1 MQQPNFGADLWEILD
16 GGETIIYRRAGSA
29 EERRIEG
36 AFRRPA
42 KACRTATGNAPSAA
56 DLFWHVPA
64 QEDWCPAPGDH
75 IISSEGR
82 RWTILKVE
90 LLAGQNRWRLTTRD
104 LVAAYGLRRHVT
116 VETLLPLK
124 RPDGTPAGRWRVWKS
139 GVRAAVQRWEAHLAT
154 NRRPSYERRYR
165 IVLEECPP
173 TDSRLRLRTPSGK
186 ILTVLSVQPPS
197 RADELTAVEAVELD

>member
-1 MQQPNFGADLWEILD
+1 MQQGNFGADLWEILD
-16 GGETIIYRRAGSA
+16 GGETIIYRRAGTA

-36 AFRRPA
+36 AFRRPP
-42 KACRTATGNAPSAA
+42 KASASTSADPRCAA
-56 DLFWHVPA
+56 DLFWHVPT
-64 QEDWCPAPGDH
+64 QPGWYPSPGDH

-82 RWTILKVE
+82 RWTVLKAE

-104 LVAAYGLRRHVT
+104 LVAAYGLRRHLT
-116 VETLLPLK
+116 VETLLPYK
-124 RPDGTPAGRWRVWKS
+124 RPDGTPAGRWQVWKS
-139 GVRAAVQRWEAHLAT
+139 GIRAAVQRWEAHPAK
-154 NRRPSYERRYR
+154 NHRPSYERRYR

-173 TDSRLRLRTPSGK
+173 TDTRLRLRTPSGK